1 VSSNRSGIG
10 EACRLLFIVSVVSL
24 FIAGF
29 TPALAENDSGIPDG
43 SAGSE
48 KPRIALEGGIFLP
61 IGLWSEGF
69 DPGISLGAGVDL
81 PLRDSIEFGG
91 RISRI
96 EIMRENRVFFS
107 WTAMEGRFAF
117 YPPIDLSPFELFVS
131 ARGGL
136 LKAVVEVG
144 EGREE
149 EWDILAGFGGGV
161 VLPISDEFLFSCS
174 ALWQKVLAEGAG
186 VSVGVGLVLNIF

>member
-1 VSSNRSGIG
+1 VNLNRTRIG
-10 EACRLLFIVSVVSL
+10 EACRLLFIVSVVNL
-24 FIAGF
+24 VFAGF
-29 TPALAENDSGIPDG
+29 VLALTEDDSTGT
-43 SAGSE
+43 E
-48 KPRIALEGGIFLP
+48 KPRIVLEGGIFLP
-61 IGLWSEGF
+61 VGLWSEGF

-81 PLRDSIEFGG
+81 PLKNSIEFGG

-96 EIMRENRVFFS
+96 EIRRENRVFFS

-117 YPPIDLSPFELFVS
+117 YPPVDLSPFDLFIS

-136 LKAVVEVG
+136 LKAAVEVG

-161 VLPISDEFLFSCS
+161 VLPISNEFIFRCS
-174 ALWQKVLAEGAG
+174 ALWQKVFAEGGG
-186 VSVGVGLVLNIF
+186 VSVSVGLVLNIF